1 VRAGSILYNYRPR
14 DLRHGEL
21 WSRIARGNA
30 LDLTLRV
37 PVSER
42 SQVKFEIVSFQAGY
56 RGLGGGT
63 VNHPHYDQILQAA
76 AGAVNASCVVN
87 YACDITA
94 NNTAP
99 GKTTLGLVIGN
110 LFQCTGVLLNDVP
123 GDNTPYVLTARH
135 CQSGKLGGGNPGAAT
150 GVTVYW
156 DASST
161 CGQALGSLYDPGIV
175 TQSGATTVVEQQDMW
190 LLKLDESPL
199 VTDAYLAGFDATGA
213 SVQGGYTIDHA
224 LGYDKQL
231 TDWFGTAYAEQESGV
246 LGVSYLSDFLEV
258 VNATGNIG
266 PGASGSALFDQNNRL
281 VGTLSLG
288 RSSGDSSGY
297 QSCPAASP
305 SAPNGNNGTADF
317 TALAA
322 TWNTTSDTTSSTGTA
337 TLQNVLDPAN
347 TGTRIVNSSAA
358 VYVTLTASANSLP
371 VGTEETLT
379 WNAPGA
385 SACTATDGV
394 AGDGWTGSFASHA
407 AMQIS
412 EAAAAEVT
420 YGLDCAFADGRYATA
435 IVTATWGSPTPKL
448 TFTSSFVVW
457 TTRPAT
463 LTWTS
468 NVSPCT
474 LAGGSLALSDL
485 PSSGVATT
493 TQSTPGDVT
502 YTISCGTGNDVVTAN
517 SYVQYQSPSMQ
528 LTVNGTDRL
537 LGEVLTLQW
546 RSYADSCAPSGGAP
560 NDGWSTT
567 QFADPSDG
575 PSFSLTAATLGT
587 YTYTL
592 TCSSGSISVQKQVS
606 VTFEN
611 GAPFV
616 TVSVDRT
623 SSVYTGSS
631 TNAFQVSW
639 NSNLNVCSPSATPLP
654 APLEFVGSNMPEDFS
669 TAIPLRS
676 GTVVLSV
683 TCDGLAG
690 VSATSTP
697 ITLTVAPAPPATATL
712 AISPSSVFTGQ
723 TFTITFG
730 STNTANCVGSTNSP
744 DVPFNLDT
752 LAGTA
757 SSVSEVPG
765 TYTFSI
771 ACTSVDPTQAGAQA
785 HAALIVTAAP
795 PPAVTVTA
803 TPATVMMGQ
812 PFAVNWTWTHAT
824 SCAASGGG
832 ASSADF
838 VGPLSPTSKSEDL
851 TAMNVGT
858 FTYTVTCSSSAG
870 TAHASAIVTVTSPAS
885 GGGVI
890 NLLELLTLG
899 AVAAWRRGKYAR
911 TAPPTFGVGTGR
923 CHGRRVRGACSY
935 GGRGLRVVE

>member
-1 VRAGSILYNYRPR
+1 MRINCSRGARLLAVGFLCASAPGFAAGSHEVLRTDLAPLIDEAAKSREQFAVNIPHPLTSANHGAWSVAGGTALWRYSIQIPSAVSLSFHATRAALPADAVLTVRAGSILYNYRPR

-246 LGVSYLSDFLEV
+246 LGVSYLYDFLEV

-358 VYVTLTASANSLP
+358 VYVTLTASAN
-371 VGTEETLT
+371 
-379 WNAPGA
+379 
-385 SACTATDGV
+385 
-394 AGDGWTGSFASHA
+394 
-407 AMQIS
+407 
-412 EAAAAEVT
+412 
-420 YGLDCAFADGRYATA
+420 
-435 IVTATWGSPTPKL
+435 
-448 TFTSSFVVW
+448 
-457 TTRPAT
+457 
-463 LTWTS
+463 
-468 NVSPCT
+468 
-474 LAGGSLALSDL
+474 
-485 PSSGVATT
+485 
-493 TQSTPGDVT
+493 
-502 YTISCGTGNDVVTAN
+502 
-517 SYVQYQSPSMQ
+517 
-528 LTVNGTDRL
+528 
-537 LGEVLTLQW
+537 
-546 RSYADSCAPSGGAP
+546 
-560 NDGWSTT
+560 
-567 QFADPSDG
+567 
-575 PSFSLTAATLGT
+575 
-587 YTYTL
+587 
-592 TCSSGSISVQKQVS
+592 
-606 VTFEN
+606 
-611 GAPFV
+611 
-616 TVSVDRT
+616 
-623 SSVYTGSS
+623 
-631 TNAFQVSW
+631 
-639 NSNLNVCSPSATPLP
+639 
-654 APLEFVGSNMPEDFS
+654 
-669 TAIPLRS
+669 
-676 GTVVLSV
+676 
-683 TCDGLAG
+683 
-690 VSATSTP
+690 
-697 ITLTVAPAPPATATL
+697 
-712 AISPSSVFTGQ
+712 
-723 TFTITFG
+723 
-730 STNTANCVGSTNSP
+730 
-744 DVPFNLDT
+744 
-752 LAGTA
+752 
-757 SSVSEVPG
+757 
-765 TYTFSI
+765 
-771 ACTSVDPTQAGAQA
+771 
-785 HAALIVTAAP
+785 
-795 PPAVTVTA
+795 
-803 TPATVMMGQ
+803 
-812 PFAVNWTWTHAT
+812 
-824 SCAASGGG
+824 
-832 ASSADF
+832 
-838 VGPLSPTSKSEDL
+838 
-851 TAMNVGT
+851 
-858 FTYTVTCSSSAG
+858 
-870 TAHASAIVTVTSPAS
+870 
-885 GGGVI
+885 
-890 NLLELLTLG
+890 
-899 AVAAWRRGKYAR
+899 
-911 TAPPTFGVGTGR
+911 
-923 CHGRRVRGACSY
+923 
-935 GGRGLRVVE
+935 